1 MKKTTLTLLLLFAMA
16 ANAQTFEWLKSQQIE
31 FNSNPEMIGYATA
44 CDPMG
49 NVYTTGFKQN
59 PFNYESIM
67 GDIFY
72 NKYNSAGELQF
83 SKTFSG
89 NATVYNAVSDTEGNI
104 VLAIGYVNSIIID
117 DIALLTEAQ
126 GVNALVVKFDKD
138 GNLLWQQQM
147 VIEDSYDCRVHAIT
161 TDAQNNI
168 YVGCYDFQHSYIRK
182 FSPAGNLLMTITQ
195 SQARAVTS
203 LSVDNQGN
211 IYAAGSCADPGATF
225 AGVPMPPAFS
235 YNIFLVKYTPAGTF
249 QWVKYVDDITCP
261 EPQVVAVSPDQVY
274 FSSYLFDN
282 YTFDGI
288 ETEGPLTMFS
298 DVFITKLNAQGIFQW
313 VSEVPGAG
321 FLDPGSRKSLT
332 ADAQGNVYFAG
343 ATRGTINWTSEIVTT
358 TGIAYNTDAIVLKYN
373 PDGVL
378 QMAKT
383 AGGDTADRI
392 DAIAVNA
399 TGAIFV
405 TGMCSGTA
413 SFDSFTIEAELYE
426 SWPFVAKLTQ
436 NALAVAEN
444 QDENIVLYPNPS
456 PDFIHIANASR
467 DFSGTIY
474 NMLGQQIKNFT
485 IGVDKPLDIRE
496 LSKGTYLVR
505 VTDLKTVKFVK
516 S

>member
-1 MKKTTLTLLLLFAMA
+1 MKKTTLTLFLLFAIA
-16 ANAQTFEWLKSQQIE
+16 THAQTFEWLKTQPII
-31 FNSNPEMIGYATA
+31 FNSNPDMIGYATT

-72 NKYNSAGELQF
+72 NKYNGAGELQF

-89 NATVYNAVSDTEGNI
+89 NATVYNAVSDAEGNI
-104 VLAIGYVNSIIID
+104 VLAIGYVNTIVID
-117 DIALLTEAQ
+117 AIALLTEAQ
-126 GVNALVVKFDKD
+126 GVNALIVKFDKD

-182 FSPAGNLLMTITQ
+182 LSPEGSLLLSITQ
-195 SQARAVTS
+195 SQARSVTS

-211 IYAAGSCADPGATF
+211 IYAAGSCADPGVTY
-225 AGVPMPPAFS
+225 AGVPMPTPFP
-235 YNIFLVKYTPAGTF
+235 YNIFLVKYTPTGIF
-249 QWVKYVDDITCP
+249 QWVKYVEDITCP

-274 FSSYLFDN
+274 FSSYLFSN

-298 DVFITKLNAQGIFQW
+298 DVFIAKLNAQGAFQW
-313 VSEVPGAG
+313 VREVPGAG

-332 ADAQGNVYFAG
+332 ADVQGNVYFAG
-343 ATRGTINWTSEIVTT
+343 STRGTINWADGITTT
-358 TGIAYNTDAIVLKYN
+358 TGIDYNNDAIVLKYN

-383 AGGDTADRI
+383 AGGDMGDRI
-392 DAIAVNA
+392 DAIALNA
-399 TGAIFV
+399 SGDIFV
-405 TGMCSGTA
+405 AGMCSGTA
-413 SFDSFTIEAELYE
+413 SFDNFTIEAELYE
-426 SWPFVAKLTQ
+426 NWPFLAKLTQ
-436 NALAVAEN
+436 DALGVTE
-444 QDENIVLYPNPS
+444 QQTGDIVLYPNPS
-456 PDFIHIANASR
+456 PDFIHIANTDAY
-467 DFSGTIY
+467 FNGTIY
-474 NMLGQQIKNFT
+474 NMLGQQIMNFT
-485 IGVDKPLDIRE
+485 IGIDKPVDIRW
-496 LSKGTYLVR
+496 LSKGTYLIR
-505 VTDLKTVKFVK
+505 FEDSKTAKFVK